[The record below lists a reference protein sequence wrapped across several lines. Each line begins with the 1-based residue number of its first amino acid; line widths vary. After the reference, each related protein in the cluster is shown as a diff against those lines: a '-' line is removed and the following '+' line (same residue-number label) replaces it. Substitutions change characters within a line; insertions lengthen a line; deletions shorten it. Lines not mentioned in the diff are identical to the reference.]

1 MNLRRKLT
9 IGIVLAAGVLGLLAA
24 AGVAALSAA
33 ASRDSRVMSEVERH
47 LKTHS
52 DQLDEAVT
60 ELVSLHPSGGSVDFN
75 ALPLPLRA
83 VGVRGVFVGKRHV
96 TLFVYHSPDTD
107 RGYRVWADVPSE
119 EYVDDATS
127 IPGVYRF
134 SYCDDYPESPTNR
147 AD

>member
-1 MNLRRKLT
+1 MKLRRKIT
-9 IGIVLAAGVLGLLAA
+9 IGIILAAAVLGLLAA
-24 AGVAALSAA
+24 AGVAALSVA

-83 VGVRGVFVGKRHV
+83 TGVRGAFVGKRHI
-96 TLFVYHSPDTD
+96 TLYVYHSPDTD
-107 RGYRVWADVPSE
+107 RGYRVWAGVPSE
-119 EYVDDATS
+119 EYADDATS